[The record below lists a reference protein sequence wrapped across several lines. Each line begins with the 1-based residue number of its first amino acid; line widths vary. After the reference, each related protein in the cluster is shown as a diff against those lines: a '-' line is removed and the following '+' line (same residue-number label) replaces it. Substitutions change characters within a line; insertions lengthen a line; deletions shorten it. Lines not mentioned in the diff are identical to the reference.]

1 MQNPDCPPREA
12 AVLGQKYAYAT
23 ASLILGLLCFV
34 NLAGL
39 EKAVVAIVFG
49 VLALR
54 SQPVPALAQ
63 RRAWAKAGV
72 ALGAGLLVLV
82 PALMYFVI
90 GIDGLRQMVEALAR
104 LGWQI
109 VERAIS
115 REFEL
120 IHWQIVNVSATPGF
134 ESRIGEGK
142 FLESRPSQGAV

>member
-1 MQNPDCPPREA
+1 MQNHEGPAKEE

-104 LGWQI
+104 LG
-109 VERAIS
+109 A
-115 REFEL
+115 
-120 IHWQIVNVSATPGF
+120 
-134 ESRIGEGK
+134 GK
-142 FLESRPSQGAV
+142 

>member
-1 MQNPDCPPREA
+1 MQSHNAPAREA

-54 SQPVPALAQ
+54 GQPVPALAQ

-72 ALGAGLLVLV
+72 ALGVAVMVLV
-82 PALMYFVI
+82 PALIYFVI
-90 GIDGLRQMVEALAR
+90 GIDGLRQLVEALAR
-104 LGWQI
+104 LG
-109 VERAIS
+109 A
-115 REFEL
+115 
-120 IHWQIVNVSATPGF
+120 A
-134 ESRIGEGK
+134 K
-142 FLESRPSQGAV
+142 

>member
-1 MQNPDCPPREA
+1 MKNDDLPAKEA

-54 SQPVPALAQ
+54 SRPVPVLAQ

-82 PALMYFVI
+82 PALIYFVI
-90 GIDGLRQMVEALAR
+90 GVDGLRQVVEALAR
-104 LGWQI
+104 LG
-109 VERAIS
+109 A
-115 REFEL
+115 
-120 IHWQIVNVSATPGF
+120 A
-134 ESRIGEGK
+134 K
-142 FLESRPSQGAV
+142 